1 MKKFEDAK
9 ISNQELAKV
18 SGGNGYKIP
27 WRIHVHESGEGGK
40 TVEPFTSYEYCL
52 NDDNSRFA
60 ANFC

>member
-18 SGGNGYKIP
+18 SGGNGYK
-27 WRIHVHESGEGGK
+27 VHERGEGGK
-40 TVEPFTSYEYCL
+40 TVEPFTSYGYCHGYCL

-60 ANFC
+60 ARYF